1 MMASQIRTENHTLTT
16 GEIPKP
22 EPILPP
28 TRSDLRRLLS
38 HGVNLG
44 KRLFI
49 DTIADLHKPL
59 PDEYISSKS
68 LKGEKILYLDWH
80 TANMILD
87 YVAPNWEISMDYGQI
102 GDRGIV
108 KAKITLHCEDGSFSR
123 ESIGSDNTEDEYF
136 GGFMPDAES
145 QAMRRAAARF
155 GLGLYLYDKAII
167 NAIKKRI

>member
-1 MMASQIRTENHTLTT
+1 MMASQLRTENYTLTT

-59 PDEYISSKS
+59 PDEYNSSKS

-145 QAMRRAAARF
+145 QAMRRTAARF

>member
-1 MMASQIRTENHTLTT
+1 MMTSQLRNENHTLTT

-155 GLGLYLYDKAII
+155 GLGLYLYDKGII

>member
-1 MMASQIRTENHTLTT
+1 MMASQIRTDNHTLTT

-155 GLGLYLYDKAII
+155 GLGLYLYDKGVI